1 MALTTEEA
9 AVNTAVDTLIA
20 AWEAMVDAKT
30 QGNQIQCVPIKIEQ
44 AGLPHKRWG
53 NDAGAIQWDFARK
66 QIFTRELTTADRFPI
81 SVGIYPL
88 FFKMTNAAGDLT

>member
-9 AVNTAVDTLIA
+9 AVNTGNLAQIA
-20 AWEAMVDAKT
+20 LWEAMVDAKT
-30 QGNQIQCVPIKIEQ
+30 QGNQVMCVPIRLSQ
-44 AGLPHKRWG
+44 LGFHGRWA

-66 QIFTRELTTADRFPI
+66 QIFTRELPTADRFPI

-88 FFKMTNAAGDLT
+88 FWKITNAAGNLT